1 MPNSTATLDLQ
12 HAAEHLFAAHPYVVT
27 FARQSTDVWVLDNAS
42 TLQHHTRLSKTLP
55 HPGAL
60 TPILDDSLNPGL
72 LAIAD
77 VSGDSPEL
85 CVFSLEYGTLLRTLW
100 LYGDLAPAAPRYAA
114 GRVLIGTT
122 TPDTDKPELL
132 LLDVEGDGWILG
144 TAQLPSDLS
153 LAASLEAVHLEAHDD
168 DIAIVGAA
176 LAHPGQAGDIT
187 LLLWRGIPPED
198 AHPAA
203 RFVLPLRMP
212 DTDTVAVTCSA
223 SLSPSTFVFSAYES
237 VSDAINT
244 RYSRLSVV
252 RAIDIT
258 HDALVLRWEAP
269 AEALGGYVYRLVHVP
284 AARAVVAIGSQN
296 AREDAGSD
304 VPLTF
309 VAVLDDE
316 TGALRRREDI
326 REAVRACRV
335 VREKMVFVWEN
346 GEVSAVEVGEFVQR
360 GLPTRHAGGAAATVR
375 RAGVLDGAVVLV
387 GEAGEVTVKSW

>member
-1 MPNSTATLDLQ
+1 MPNSTVTLDFD
-12 HAAEHLFAAHPYVVT
+12 HAVEHLFVAHPYVVT
-27 FARQSTDVWVLDNAS
+27 FAPKSTDIWVLDEAS
-42 TLQHHTRLSKTLP
+42 TLQHYTRLDKTLL

-77 VSGDSPEL
+77 LSGDSPEL

-100 LYGDLAPAAPRYAA
+100 LYGDLAPSAPRYAA
-114 GRVLIGTT
+114 GRALIGTT
-122 TPDTDKPELL
+122 TPDKSELF

-153 LAASLEAVHLEAHDD
+153 QAASLDAVHLKANEDE
-168 DIAIVGAA
+168 IAIVGAA
-176 LAHPGQAGDIT
+176 LAHPGQADDIT

-198 AHPAA
+198 AQPAA
-203 RFVLPLRMP
+203 RLVLPLRMP
-212 DTDTVAVTCSA
+212 DVDTVTVTCSA
-223 SLSPSTFVFSAYES
+223 SLSTSTFVFSAYES

-244 RYSRLSVV
+244 KYSRLSVV
-252 RAIDIT
+252 RAIDIND
-258 HDALVLRWEAP
+258 DALALRWEVP
-269 AEALGGYVYRLVHVP
+269 PEALPGYVSRLVHVP
-284 AARAVVAIGSQN
+284 AAHAVVAIGSQN
-296 AREDAGSD
+296 AREDAGKD

-335 VREKMVFVWEN
+335 VQGKVVCVWGNE
-346 GEVSAVEVGEFVQR
+346 EVSAVDVVEFVQR
-360 GLPTRHAGGAAATVR
+360 GLPMRHADGAAATVCR
-375 RAGVLDGAVVLV
+375 AAGVLDGAVVLL
-387 GEAGEVTVKSW
+387 GEAGKVTVKSW